1 MKRLLS
7 QSILAGHHAII
18 RVDNHSCRIMQHS
31 SLVIGPAP
39 PLSPAIRDMKSLA
52 DQALANMGGSDLVLH
67 NHKSE
72 TESTALGEQQAVTDI
87 AFENRDS
94 KTGAK
99 KNVSFYFRTSTKK
112 GVTEYRKLAAVV
124 KDLPNVELSFT
135 PHFGQSRIS
144 FPWDEFWSLV
154 NNQQLSLFDP
164 ESAASSFPLLEGSS
178 SAGTTESETEIE
190 TETERFRPTDTS
202 SIGKM

>member
-1 MKRLLS
+1 MKRLLY
-7 QSILAGHHAII
+7 QSNLVVRRTYKNITC
-18 RVDNHSCRIMQHS
+18 NRIAEQQQQHS
-31 SLVIGPAP
+31 TLVKGSAP

-52 DQALANMGGSDLVLH
+52 DQALAGNGGGDFVLH

-72 TESTALGEQQAVTDI
+72 TESTAFGEQAVTDI

-94 KTGAK
+94 KTGVN

-164 ESAASSFPLLEGSS
+164 ESAASSFPLLDSS
-178 SAGTTESETEIE
+178 SNRSISAAGTDNSDKT
-190 TETERFRPTDTS
+190 
-202 SIGKM
+202 